1 MNIILVEGMDGV
13 GKSTFIGN
21 FLLDGQTAV
30 CSHFSYE
37 DVIKQPDPIIRYA
50 QLFNEMST
58 NGCTTLILDRGWYS
72 DYVYGLAVRNKE
84 EISMSTIDILEHLAM
99 GYGSLTTFFLTTS
112 VDTAWKR
119 CKRRGE
125 DYIKDKAMLKAVN
138 DVYQKVIKIAKT
150 QSPSTIYEVRT

>member
-1 MNIILVEGMDGV
+1 M
-13 GKSTFIGN
+13 
-21 FLLDGQTAV
+21 
-30 CSHFSYE
+30 
-37 DVIKQPDPIIRYA
+37 P
-50 QLFNEMST
+50 
-58 NGCTTLILDRGWYS
+58 
-72 DYVYGLAVRNKE
+72 
-84 EISMSTIDILEHLAM
+84 TIDILERLAM

>member
-1 MNIILVEGMDGV
+1 MNIILVEGMDGA

-21 FLLDGQTAV
+21 FLLDGKTAV

-58 NGCTTLILDRGWYS
+58 KGRNTLILDRGWYS
-72 DYVYGLAVRNKE
+72 DYVYGSAVRNKE
-84 EISMSTIDILEHLAM
+84 EISISTIDILEHLAM

-138 DVYQKVIKIAKT
+138 DVYQKVIKIAKK
-150 QSPSTIYEVRT
+150 QSPSTIYEVRS

>member
-1 MNIILVEGMDGV
+1 MNVILVEGMDGV

-21 FLLDGQTAV
+21 VLLSKNNAV
-30 CSHFSYE
+30 SAHFSYE
-37 DVIKQPDPIIRYA
+37 DVQKQPDPIIRYA

-58 NGCTTLILDRGWYS
+58 EGCSTLILDRGWYS

-84 EISMSTIDILEHLAM
+84 EISMPTIDILERLAM

-119 CKRRGE
+119 CKQRGE